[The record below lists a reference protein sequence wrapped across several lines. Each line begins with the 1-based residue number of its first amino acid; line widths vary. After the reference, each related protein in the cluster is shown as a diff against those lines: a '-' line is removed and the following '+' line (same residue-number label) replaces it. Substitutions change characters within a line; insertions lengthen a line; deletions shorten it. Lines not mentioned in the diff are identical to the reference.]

1 MDTILYKTLLY
12 DFYSELLTDKQQQ
25 MFEMYYL
32 DDYSLKEISE
42 HFEISRQGVRDSI
55 KRTEKNLE
63 DYEKKLKLV
72 NKHLL
77 KEDLLKDVKHNIL
90 NLIREEK
97 FDNIDLIIDKEFD
110 KLK

>member
-12 DFYSELLTDKQQQ
+12 DFYSELLTEKQKQ

-32 DDYSLKEISE
+32 DDYSLKEIGE

-55 KRTEKNLE
+55 KRTERNLDE
-63 DYEKKLKLV
+63 YESKLKLIH
-72 NKHLL
+72 KHSLKENLL
-77 KEDLLKDVKHNIL
+77 KNVKKNIL
-90 NLIREEK
+90 NLIIEKK
-97 FDNIDLIIDKEFD
+97 FDNIEQIINEEFD